1 MTESLASASLHTIE
15 LGVDGMH
22 CGGCTGRVQ
31 RALAGVPGVVDATVD
46 LERQAAT
53 ITARETV
60 EPARL
65 VDAVS
70 AAGYHA
76 TVREAVAGSGAMA
89 AQAGHEASPG
99 AAATVL
105 LDIDGMTCASC
116 VSRVEKALAKVPG
129 VTRASVNLATERATV
144 EASLD
149 VSAARLVEAV
159 EQAGYQATPV
169 EPASSAATSEPVD
182 HKAAHSVELDIDG
195 MTCASCVSR
204 VEKALAKVPGVT
216 HASVNLATERA
227 TVDAS
232 VEVSAA
238 RLVEAVE
245 QAGYQATPIESARAA
260 ATSEPVHHKA
270 ARSID
275 LDIDGMTC
283 ASCVSRVEKALAKV
297 PGVAHASV
305 NLATERA
312 TVEASADVSAA
323 QLVEA
328 VGQAGYGATPI
339 ESAPAV
345 ATSAPVDHKAAHSVE
360 LDIDGMTCA
369 SCVSRV
375 EKALAKVPGVALASV
390 NLATERATV
399 EASADVSAARLVEAV
414 EQAGYRA
421 TPVESAPSPA
431 RSTSAERE
439 ATHSIDL
446 DIGGMTC
453 ASCVSRVEKAL
464 EKVPGVTHASVN
476 LATERASVRA
486 AGPLDVDALIAAVT
500 TAGYRATLTPAP
512 AADAN
517 AAASSTPAA
526 PDRDARKRQEAL
538 RERNLVIASAVLS
551 APLVAPMLAAPLG
564 IDAML
569 PGWLQLVLAS
579 IVQFG
584 FGARFYRAAWHAVKA
599 RAGNM
604 DLLVALGTSAAYGLS
619 LWMLLR
625 DPAHPG
631 HLYFEASAVIV
642 TLVRFGKWL
651 EARAKRQTTDAI
663 RALNAL
669 RPDRA
674 RIVDNGVERD
684 VPLAQV
690 RVGTIV
696 SVRPGE
702 RLPVDG
708 RVVSG
713 RSHVDESLITGESL
727 PVPKDDGDAVTAG
740 SINGEGAL
748 VVETTAIGA
757 ETTLARI
764 IRLVESAQ
772 AEKAPIQRLVD
783 RVSAVFVPAIL
794 GIAVLTLVGWLLAG
808 AGAETAILNA
818 VAVLVIACPC
828 ALGLATPAAIMAGT
842 GVAARHGVL
851 IKDAQAL
858 ELAQRATVIAFDKT
872 GTLTEGKPSVTAF
885 DAVEL
890 PRDDALALAAAVQ
903 RHSDHPLARAVVAA
917 YDAQRNA
924 QAAPVAT
931 DARAVAGRG
940 VEARVDGRLLAL
952 GSTRWRDELGI
963 VVPPAL
969 DARAAELER
978 AGNTI
983 SWLMHADAPRAA
995 IALIAFGDTVKP
1007 GARDAIAAL
1016 ADRHVASVLVT
1027 GDNRGSAAAV
1037 AAALGIGEVHAQVL
1051 PDDKARV
1058 VASLKREHG
1067 GVVAMVGDGIND
1079 APALAAADV
1088 GIAMATG
1095 TDVAMH
1101 TAGITLMR
1109 GDPALVADAIDISK
1123 RTYRKIQQNLFWAF
1137 VYNLIGVPLAALGWL
1152 NPVIAG
1158 AAMAFS
1164 SVSVVTNALL
1174 LRRWK
1179 GRAR

>member
-1 MTESLASASLHTIE
+1 
-15 LGVDGMH
+15 
-22 CGGCTGRVQ
+22 
-31 RALAGVPGVVDATVD
+31 
-46 LERQAAT
+46 
-53 ITARETV
+53 
-60 EPARL
+60 
-65 VDAVS
+65 
-70 AAGYHA
+70 
-76 TVREAVAGSGAMA
+76 MA
-89 AQAGHEASPG
+89 AQAKQDARPG

-129 VTRASVNLATERATV
+129 VTHASVDLATERATVEASADVSAARLAKAVEQAGYRATLIESAPAAVTSQPIDHKAAHSVELDIDGMTCASCVSRVEKALAKVPGVTRATVNLATERATV
-144 EASLD
+144 EASAD

-159 EQAGYQATPV
+159 EQAGYRATLI
-169 EPASSAATSEPVD
+169 ESAPAAVTSQRID

-227 TVDAS
+227 TV
-232 VEVSAA
+232 
-238 RLVEAVE
+238 
-245 QAGYQATPIESARAA
+245 
-260 ATSEPVHHKA
+260 
-270 ARSID
+270 
-275 LDIDGMTC
+275 
-283 ASCVSRVEKALAKV
+283 
-297 PGVAHASV
+297 
-305 NLATERA
+305 
-312 TVEASADVSAA
+312 
-323 QLVEA
+323 
-328 VGQAGYGATPI
+328 
-339 ESAPAV
+339 
-345 ATSAPVDHKAAHSVE
+345 
-360 LDIDGMTCA
+360 
-369 SCVSRV
+369 
-375 EKALAKVPGVALASV
+375 
-390 NLATERATV
+390 
-399 EASADVSAARLVEAV
+399 EASADVSAARLAEAV

-486 AGPLDVDALIAAVT
+486 AGPLDADALIAAVT
-500 TAGYRATLTPAP
+500 NAGYRATLAAAP
-512 AADAN
+512 SAGAK
-517 AAASSTPAA
+517 AAASSIPAA

-757 ETTLARI
+757 ETTLAHI

-885 DAVEL
+885 DAVDL